1 MKNEKGCGRLGR
13 VPVSTIADRAA
24 RFIHEFKTPRAV
36 TLCPDGHVMVESLK
50 DVIEDDLVGV
60 WDQRLAIVDLWRH
73 IADEIAHAASE
84 RGIAGGRGKRHEVI
98 RRAA

>member
-36 TLCPDGHVMVESLK
+36 TLCPLGYVNVEPISSI
-50 DVIEDDLVGV
+50 VPDDLVGV

-84 RGIAGGRGKRHEVI
+84 RGIAGGRGKRHQVV